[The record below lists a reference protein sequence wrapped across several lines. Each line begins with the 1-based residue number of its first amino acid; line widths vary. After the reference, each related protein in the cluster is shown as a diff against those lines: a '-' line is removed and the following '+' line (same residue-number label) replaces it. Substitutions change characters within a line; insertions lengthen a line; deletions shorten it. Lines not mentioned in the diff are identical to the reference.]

1 MMNNLTQVTDR
12 VASPR
17 AGRKK
22 KIKQRSVG
30 QKRHWI
36 LHLMFILLCV
46 VFLYPVVLTIIV
58 SFTDEA
64 AITNYGYQIIPAKWS
79 LEGYQYAIQNAG
91 ILNAYKVTIMSSVTG
106 TILSV
111 LVMQLYAYPLS
122 RKDFKHRKGFTYFAY
137 FSTFLSG
144 GLVPWYIVCTQ
155 ILKIGNTFWALVLPS
170 LMAPMYIIILR
181 TFISS
186 NVHAEMLEA
195 AKIDGAGEH
204 RIFWQIV
211 MPLSKPGLATIALF
225 QLLAYWNDY
234 YLPMML
240 ITEDSLYNLQYY
252 LQVMFRNMEIL
263 ASGVVGLNASITLAD
278 IPKESTRMA
287 MCVLTMGPIL
297 LVYPFFQKYFVKGL
311 TVGAVKG

>member
-1 MMNNLTQVTDR
+1 MNVLTKSADL
-12 VASPR
+12 A
-17 AGRKK
+17 AGSKQLK
-22 KIKQRSVG
+22 KITDGNVG

-36 LHLMFILLCV
+36 LHLIFILLCAL
-46 VFLYPVVLTIIV
+46 FLYPVLLTIIV

-64 AITNYGYQIIPAKWS
+64 AIASNGYQIIPEKWS
-79 LEGYQYAIQNAG
+79 LEGYRYAIQNAG
-91 ILNAYKVTIMSSVTG
+91 ILNAYKITIMSSVTG
-106 TILSV
+106 TFLSV
-111 LVMQLYAYPLS
+111 MVMQMYAYPLS
-122 RKDFKHRKGFTYFAY
+122 RKDFKHKNIFTYFAY

-155 ILKIGNTFWALVLPS
+155 VLNIGNTFWALVLPS
-170 LMAPMYIIILR
+170 LMSPMYIIILR

-186 NVHAEMLEA
+186 NVHSEMLEA

-211 MPLSKPGLATIALF
+211 MPLSKPGLATISLF

-252 LQVMFRNMEIL
+252 LQVMFQNIEIL
-263 ASGVVGLNASITLAD
+263 TSGIVGNNAAVNMAD
-278 IPKESTRMA
+278 IPKEATRMA